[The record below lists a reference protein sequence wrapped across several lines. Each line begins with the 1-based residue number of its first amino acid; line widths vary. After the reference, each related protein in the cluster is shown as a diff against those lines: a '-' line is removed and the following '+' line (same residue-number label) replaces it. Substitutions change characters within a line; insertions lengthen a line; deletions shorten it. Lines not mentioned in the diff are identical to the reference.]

1 MRTQSGTY
9 RRRRTFESL
18 ENRHLLAGDVFVE
31 VNDGGDLVVTG
42 DDNNNYVIIEGTGV
56 DGQYVVTGDDG
67 TNIFFNGTQQPGA
80 TVVVS
85 NADGSIIVD
94 LNAGDDTLEMNN
106 VAVED
111 DDIIILMDQGADI
124 VRLGAFETYANG
136 TGAADVIDPGIGPTS
151 GSVGVNGLLDI
162 DLGTGADV
170 LQLVRV
176 FGDATW
182 SITLGDDNDSTSNLT
197 DANPN
202 NNIIPGV
209 ALDDQAYIFVGSAHA
224 VDLLAG
230 TGDDLANVNYL
241 TSEVINIDG
250 NAGNDVL
257 SVAGSAFE
265 LDVNIFAGSG
275 VDTVAFDFSRVDGEN
290 GVLEIDSGADDDFVL
305 VARSIVADGD
315 VIIRSSGG
323 FDDVIIGRY
332 YANAAGDLATGGNSF
347 AFLSVDTGAND
358 DFADIRGNVVDEFFG
373 VFGGGNDDVDFI
385 NNQVNDFGCW
395 MVGVDSIDSLF
406 WETRYSVTSILLVLN
421 SKTEPSIRMRRN
433 WRHAGLNQIA

>member
-1 MRTQSGTY
+1 M
-9 RRRRTFESL
+9 
-18 ENRHLLAGDVFVE
+18 
-31 VNDGGDLVVTG
+31 
-42 DDNNNYVIIEGTGV
+42 
-56 DGQYVVTGDDG
+56 
-67 TNIFFNGTQQPGA
+67 
-80 TVVVS
+80 
-85 NADGSIIVD
+85 
-94 LNAGDDTLEMNN
+94 
-106 VAVED
+106 
-111 DDIIILMDQGADI
+111 
-124 VRLGAFETYANG
+124 
-136 TGAADVIDPGIGPTS
+136 
-151 GSVGVNGLLDI
+151 GVNGLLDI

-275 VDTVAFDFSRVDGEN
+275 VDTVAFDFSRVDGEHA
-290 GVLEIDSGADDDFVL
+290 VLEIDSGADDDFVL

-315 VIIRSSGG
+315 VIIRSGGG

-373 VFGGGNDDVDFI
+373 VVGGGNDDVDFI
-385 NNQVNDFGCW
+385 NNQINDHGLLDGGSGFDRLTFLGN
-395 MVGVDSIDSLF
+395 L
-406 WETRYSVTSILLVLN
+406 ILGDFDIIGFEQQN
-421 SKTEPSIRMRRN
+421 GTFDPD
-433 WRHAGLNQIA
+433 A

>member
-1 MRTQSGTY
+1 MRTQRRTY
-9 RRRRTFESL
+9 RSRRGFESL
-18 ENRHLLAGDVFVE
+18 ESRRVLAGNVFVE

-42 DDNNNYVIIEGTGV
+42 DDSNNYVIIEGTGV

-67 TNIFFNGTQQPGA
+67 TNVFFNGTQQPGA

-85 NADGSIIVD
+85 NANGSIIVD

-111 DDIIILMDQGADI
+111 DDIIILMDAGADI
-124 VRLGAFETYANG
+124 VRLGAFETFANG
-136 TGAADVIDPGIGPTS
+136 SGAAAVIDPTTGPAG

-162 DLGTGADV
+162 DLSTGADV

-182 SITLGDDNDSTSNLT
+182 SITLGDDNDNTSNLT

-230 TGDDLANVNYL
+230 TGDDLANINYL
-241 TSEVINIDG
+241 TSDVINIDG

-257 SVAGSAFE
+257 SIAGSVFQD
-265 LDVNIFAGSG
+265 DVNLFAGSG
-275 VDTVAFDFSRVDGEN
+275 MDTVAFDFSRVDGEH
-290 GVLEIDSGADDDFVL
+290 GILEIDSGADDDFVL
-305 VARSIVADGD
+305 LARSIVADGD
-315 VIIRSSGG
+315 VIIRSGGG

-373 VFGGGNDDVDFI
+373 VVGGGNDDVDFI
-385 NNQVNDFGCW
+385 NNQINDHGLLDGGSDFDRLTFLGNLFADFDI
-395 MVGVDSIDSLF
+395 VGFEQQNGTFDPDA
-406 WETRYSVTSILLVLN
+406 
-421 SKTEPSIRMRRN
+421 P
-433 WRHAGLNQIA
+433 